1 MLAWFFPKVWKN
13 VPNQQPIWTMS
24 IIEGTKW
31 CFFTATMKD
40 YAWDGLRWPETAES
54 QIRKLFY
61 FEWSPPWQTM
71 MRIIE
76 RHHWNKWSTC
86 CDCCH
91 ASAVLHNESKQM
103 VTNTNCQHQNHA
115 CLLHHWIS
123 SRSALLSLEL
133 ACAVSHAFTKPWT
146 IWPRFYPNCI
156 FTSVLHTSTLH

>member
-91 ASAVLHNESKQM
+91 ASAVITAQRQTDGNQYKLPTSKSCMLAASLDQFQKCAAFAWAGLW
-103 VTNTNCQHQNHA
+103 CQPCIHQTMNYLA
-115 CLLHHWIS
+115 S
-123 SRSALLSLEL
+123 FLS
-133 ACAVSHAFTKPWT
+133 
-146 IWPRFYPNCI
+146 
-156 FTSVLHTSTLH
+156 